1 MDICAGMRVFIT
13 QFPLICYFISVEK
26 ITRVVFQKPLYSSIS
41 FYFLTV
47 FFLMFC
53 LKLHTFFHVCN
64 LRQNIKTNTFQ
75 ELMVSENSQQ
85 CLWGGCRLRIVF
97 PTRRNNWYLY
107 NNNKSIQGHVT
118 IIFGPSGLRV
128 STINGVFLSLSF
140 FLSAWVTFLP

>member
-1 MDICAGMRVFIT
+1 MCRHESFHYTVSFNLLFYQCRKDYTSGFSKTFVF
-13 QFPLICYFISVEK
+13 FNKLLFFNS
-26 ITRVVFQKPLYSSIS
+26 L
-41 FYFLTV
+41 
-47 FFLMFC
+47 FLMFC